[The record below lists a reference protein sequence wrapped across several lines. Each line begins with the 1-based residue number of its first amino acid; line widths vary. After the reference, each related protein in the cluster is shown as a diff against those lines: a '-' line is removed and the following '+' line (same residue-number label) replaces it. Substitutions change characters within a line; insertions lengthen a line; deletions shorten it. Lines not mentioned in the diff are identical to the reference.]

1 MVSEAEVTKQ
11 VSPEMERT
19 AAQRARDRAKAAR
32 WDLDVA
38 VFFFAILTTVII
50 LLFQGIGVEVTAPA
64 AIFGLAMGWL
74 MGWRKGKQAYER
86 FYDEELSKLE
96 KELEKTMSAL
106 EEIIEE
112 RVREARSGR
121 SSDSEVGY

>member
-1 MVSEAEVTKQ
+1 VVSEAEVVKQ
-11 VSPEMERT
+11 VSPGMERT
-19 AAQRARDRAKAAR
+19 AAQRARDRAKVAR

-38 VFFFAILTTVII
+38 VFFFTILATVII
-50 LLFQGIGVEVTAPA
+50 LSFQGIGVEVTAPA

-96 KELEKTMSAL
+96 RELEKTMSAL

-112 RVREARSGR
+112 RVQKARGEERE
-121 SSDSEVGY
+121 E

>member
-1 MVSEAEVTKQ
+1 MSEAGVTKQ
-11 VSPEMERT
+11 VSPEMER
-19 AAQRARDRAKAAR
+19 AATQRARDRAKAAR

-38 VFFFAILTTVII
+38 VFFFAILATVII

-74 MGWRKGKQAYER
+74 MGWRKGKQAYAR

-96 KELEKTMSAL
+96 KDLEKTMRSL
-106 EEIIEE
+106 EEMIEE
-112 RVREARSGR
+112 RVQKEIHEGRE
-121 SSDSEVGY
+121 E

>member
-1 MVSEAEVTKQ
+1 MLDKSEVTKQ
-11 VSPEMERT
+11 VSPELERT

-38 VFFFAILTTVII
+38 VFFFAILAAVMI
-50 LLFQGIGVEVTAPA
+50 LLFQGIGVEVIAPA

-74 MGWRKGKQAYER
+74 MGWKKGKQAYER

-96 KELEKTMSAL
+96 KEIEKTMSAL
-106 EEIIEE
+106 EEMIEE
-112 RVREARSGR
+112 RVQKARGEK
-121 SSDSEVGY
+121 DKATP

>member
-1 MVSEAEVTKQ
+1 MSEAEVTKQ

-19 AAQRARDRAKAAR
+19 AMQRARDRAHAAR

-38 VFFFAILTTVII
+38 VFLFAVLATVII
-50 LLFQGIGVEVTAPA
+50 LSLQGIGVEVTGPA

-74 MGWRKGKQAYER
+74 MGWKKGKQVYAR
-86 FYDEELSKLE
+86 FYDEELSRLE

-106 EEIIEE
+106 KEIIEE
-112 RVREARSGR
+112 RVQKAIREERE
-121 SSDSEVGY
+121 D

>member
-1 MVSEAEVTKQ
+1 MAKAEVAKQ

-38 VFFFAILTTVII
+38 VFFFAILAAVMI

-106 EEIIEE
+106 EEIIKE